1 MGYYNMGLRGCMQL
15 GSHLGSLPHA
25 RPAAV
30 AILRSGTEFA
40 HTCSTCGIHIQMDIK
55 MNQNNAGAI

>member
-30 AILRSGTEFA
+30 AIRSRTEFA
-40 HTCSTCGIHIQMDIK
+40 HTRTCGIHIQMDIK
-55 MNQNNAGAI
+55 MNQNNAGAT